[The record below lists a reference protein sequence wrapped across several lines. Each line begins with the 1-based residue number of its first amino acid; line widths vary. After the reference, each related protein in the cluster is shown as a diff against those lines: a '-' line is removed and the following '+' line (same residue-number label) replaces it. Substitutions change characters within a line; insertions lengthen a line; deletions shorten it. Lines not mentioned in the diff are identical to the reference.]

1 MEFQDVVR
9 RRRMVRAFTD
19 EPVSDESVRRIM
31 RNALR
36 GPSAGFSQGQAFLV
50 LRGEE
55 KERFHDLV
63 RPWTARSARTAPV
76 LVVPFAV
83 KDAYLDRYAQPD
95 KGWTDRG
102 EEHWPVPFWYVDTGM
117 AVLLILQT
125 AVDEGLGAVYFGIG
139 AEDVDA
145 VREAFGVP
153 ADHEPIGAVAIGH
166 GAEEGVSPGAS
177 PNTRGRR
184 PFDEVVHFG
193 RW

>member
-1 MEFQDVVR
+1 GRGGSYTGGSQPGGGPG
-9 RRRMVRAFTD
+9 RAR
-19 EPVSDESVRRIM
+19 PV
-31 RNALR
+31 
-36 GPSAGFSQGQAFLV
+36 
-50 LRGEE
+50 
-55 KERFHDLV
+55 
-63 RPWTARSARTAPV
+63 RTAPV

-102 EEHWPVPFWYVDTGM
+102 EDHWPVPFWYVDTGM

-166 GAEEGVSPGAS
+166 GAEAGVSPGAS

-184 PFDEVVHFG
+184 PFDEAVHFG

>member
-55 KERFHDLV
+55 KARFHDLV
-63 RPWTARSARTAPV
+63 RPWTVQSARTAPV
-76 LVVPFAV
+76 LVIPFAV

-102 EEHWPVPFWYVDTGM
+102 EDRWPVPFWYVDTGM

-153 ADHEPIGAVAIGH
+153 ADHEPIGAVAIGY